1 MTNIPYAFIQI
12 IRENLT
18 LKKKPQN
25 FRLKALADECDLFF
39 KITGG
44 NM

>member
-1 MTNIPYAFIQI
+1 MDLFKLLEKILP
-12 IRENLT
+12 
-18 LKKKPQN
+18 KKKKKKN

>member
-18 LKKKPQN
+18 KKKKN

>member
-18 LKKKPQN
+18 KKKKKKN
-25 FRLKALADECDLFF
+25 FRLKALADECDLFL

>member
-1 MTNIPYAFIQI
+1 MHLFKLL
-12 IRENLT
+12 EKNLT
-18 LKKKPQN
+18 LKKKN
-25 FRLKALADECDLFF
+25 FRLKALADQCDLFL

>member
-18 LKKKPQN
+18 KKKKKN
-25 FRLKALADECDLFF
+25 FRLKALADECDLFL